1 MYFNK
6 NNLQP
11 INESA
16 RILFKNFITNF
27 IRFTKE
33 YILNQ
38 YSPFG
43 YELDPL
49 EVIDE
54 KLDMMFKEFYSHYY
68 LTDTVENKLV
78 KLIKKVED
86 NNLDSTVLNIKELD
100 KFLHLKYILTM
111 SRRNPTVYKYNIYT
125 IYNFFYRLL
134 LDSDWEILKQVD
146 AFTIPYLICDNTY
159 IVFISFDEKKIKK
172 IFTLAADNMYDTE
185 SEVEMIKLPF
195 ENEISQNE
203 FRKKK

>member
-11 INESA
+11 INESVK
-16 RILFKNFITNF
+16 ILFKNFITNF
-27 IRFTKE
+27 IRFCKA

-38 YSPFG
+38 YSPLG

-49 EVIDE
+49 EVIDD
-54 KLDMMFKEFYSHYY
+54 KLEMMFKEFYSHYY
-68 LTDTVENKLV
+68 LSKTIENKLV
-78 KLIKKVED
+78 KLIKKIEN

-100 KFLHLKYILTM
+100 KFLHLKYILTT
-111 SRRNPTVYKYNIYT
+111 SSRNPTAYKYNVYT

-134 LDSDWEILKQVD
+134 LDNDWEILKQID
-146 AFTIPYLICDNTY
+146 SFTIPYLICNNTY

-172 IFTLAADNMYDTE
+172 VFTLAADNMYDFD
-185 SEVEMIKLPF
+185 SEIELIKLPF
-195 ENEISQNE
+195 ENEISQSE
-203 FRKKK
+203 FRKK